1 MQNIKKILLDLPCQS
16 IHCREES
23 NIRHCSLEYAKFQ
36 EIINMGELKPAMGMT
51 CVQLHYRILEL
62 EPGMEPFIQLEEQD
76 LYCSNTIRFLS
87 NLGEHKYGEIK
98 ALQQTNQGDDLKVQL
113 HYRAKSPLADSR
125 LACSLPKEICPAIL
139 LHYNFI
145 K

>member
-1 MQNIKKILLDLPCQS
+1 MGFLKKSVFSLIAY
-16 IHCREES
+16 ITEEDD
-23 NIRHCSLEYAKFQ
+23 NFITVLSLE
-36 EIINMGELKPAMGMT
+36 
-51 CVQLHYRILEL
+51 RISGNKL
-62 EPGMEPFIQLEEQD
+62 
-76 LYCSNTIRFLS
+76 T
-87 NLGEHKYGEIK
+87 GEHKYGEIK